1 MNRPVSLDECWAPRF
16 TSPAPPAGPSLQ
28 KAAVVAKD
36 DQEAEAVQP
45 RVAGYAAA
53 ASLRCGGVLSN
64 EFVAVC
70 GIAAVLTLVV
80 IALIALHANT
90 QKKLERLE
98 RIELL
103 LMLMH
108 K

>member
-16 TSPAPPAGPSLQ
+16 TSPAPPAPAGPTLQ
-28 KAAVVAKD
+28 KAAVAKD
-36 DQEAEAVQP
+36 DQEAEAVPP

-53 ASLRCGGVLSN
+53 ASLRCHGGVLSN

-70 GIAAVLTLVV
+70 GIAVVLTLVV

-90 QKKLERLE
+90 QKKLER
-98 RIELL
+98 IELL